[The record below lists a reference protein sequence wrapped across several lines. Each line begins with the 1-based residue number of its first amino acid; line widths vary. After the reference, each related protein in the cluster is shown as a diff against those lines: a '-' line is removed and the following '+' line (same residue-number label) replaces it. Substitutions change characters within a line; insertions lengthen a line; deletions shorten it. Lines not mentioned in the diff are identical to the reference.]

1 MKPSLFVAPLLFVA
15 GALTAQPGTGTG
27 AAAGQGGAA
36 AAAAAPAGAQQSAPD
51 SSAADDA
58 FRVDIAV
65 PEAPAFL
72 LTGGDANALLRPS
85 TVRDFSVAFSDFTDK
100 EGRFTLPAS
109 FAVEIAPSLLFFGRN
124 MTVAE
129 YAGLPANIDNPL
141 PRAPGAA
148 ADAPLQYPDAPSGS
162 LVHRAWS
169 TLRVSLATHRADGQD
184 QPTKIA
190 LGFRTSPINGADP
203 RLNTWYR
210 RQVRSLLS
218 TRNRLNTTMA
228 LRRCTP
234 STATAGT
241 LVVPDENAPP
251 PPPDPK
257 ADSVAAAAAAR
268 LAQCLTNPP
277 DPSPAD
283 QDGLLARRNEAHASI
298 VEARKAFAA
307 RNWNQETL
315 EFAAAFSMAARDS
328 TGRSP
333 RPAEYAAWGTY
344 TYPLREWAQFL
355 VGGRFRSARDT
366 ATDERGSEW
375 LVGGRLYMGRNTA
388 KALVEVQMPFGDR
401 LDVRPYAGLGA
412 EVRVLPELWATFSAG
427 LERQDDAH
435 PSRLVTRFSVRSGK
449 PNISQPGASLS
460 QRTP

>member
-1 MKPSLFVAPLLFVA
+1 
-15 GALTAQPGTGTG
+15 
-27 AAAGQGGAA
+27 
-36 AAAAAPAGAQQSAPD
+36 
-51 SSAADDA
+51 DA

-72 LTGGDANALLRPS
+72 LTGGDANALLRHS

-129 YAGLPANIDNPL
+129 YAGLPADTDHPL
-141 PRAPGAA
+141 PRVGN
-148 ADAPLQYPDAPSGS
+148 APLQYRDAPSGS
-162 LVHRAWS
+162 LFRRAWS

-203 RLNTWYR
+203 RLNATYR
-210 RQVRSLLS
+210 REIRMLLAARNQV
-218 TRNRLNTTMA
+218 NTAIALQRCGVTMRA
-228 LRRCTP
+228 ATP
-234 STATAGT
+234 VLDPPPVDA
-241 LVVPDENAPP
+241 PAPP
-251 PPPDPK
+251 RDRE
-257 ADSVAAAAAAR
+257 AEAIAAAAAAR
-268 LAQCLTNPP
+268 LAECLTKR
-277 DPSPAD
+277 PANLPTD
-283 QDGLLARRNEAHASI
+283 LNELAALRDAAHASI
-298 VEARKAFAA
+298 VEARKEFAEN
-307 RNWNQETL
+307 NWNQNTL